1 MLRVLREKA
10 DSALGPGGMT
20 AREFCEAALGAGAA
34 EAYMVPPDSPG
45 GVPLPGGTLPDGRR
59 FPMSSEADD
68 GFPDADF
75 HMPGMLHL
83 QFYAGED
90 PGDHGEPD
98 GIYPEISAETA
109 LGIIRDRAATSR
121 RGAPH
126 CCCRQARI
134 SSRDQP
140 FTSARAPGRARQPS
154 PTATAAAS
162 RPADTRLAA
171 PPAAARSPSDRA
183 AAGEDVP

>member
-109 LGIIRDRAATSR
+109 LGITRDRAATS
-121 RGAPH
+121 P
-126 CCCRQARI
+126 
-134 SSRDQP
+134 
-140 FTSARAPGRARQPS
+140 APGATLLLPPGAHQQPGSAIHQRPRPRQS
-154 PTATAAAS
+154 
-162 RPADTRLAA
+162 
-171 PPAAARSPSDRA
+171 PAAQPDRDRRVQSPR
-183 AAGEDVP
+183 